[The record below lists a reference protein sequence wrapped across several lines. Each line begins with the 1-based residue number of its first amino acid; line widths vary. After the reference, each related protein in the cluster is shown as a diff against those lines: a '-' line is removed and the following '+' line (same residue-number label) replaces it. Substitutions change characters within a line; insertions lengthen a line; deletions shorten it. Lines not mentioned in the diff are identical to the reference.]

1 MKKFFRNDD
10 SIFFLGLFNLPKKNG
25 KIRSI
30 DKFDAEFFDIPE
42 NTVNF
47 IDPQERLF
55 LELTYESLID
65 AGNKII

>member
-1 MKKFFRNDD
+1 M
-10 SIFFLGLFNLPKKNG
+10 PKKNG

-30 DKFDAEFFDIPE
+30 DKFDAEFFDIPA
-42 NTVNF
+42 NVVNY

-65 AGNKII
+65 AGILITLHIIPQ